1 MDLRKVFA
9 EAGKNARNPVYAL
22 PMALFSAE
30 TFYIL
35 FRMLVPRYMPGYGN
49 AILIIFPE
57 TSEML
62 FLLLMALVA
71 GSLLLGLYPSL
82 ACGRTIKESFRI
94 SLRRYTHIL
103 LSLLTELLFLAC
115 VTFLIIRASG
125 SVLSVFSMSI
135 PFAYFYSVLLCF
147 MALIA
152 SLFTYTLPSVVL
164 GEKNFASAILE
175 SVRLAVKNYPSS
187 LALFAVP
194 VLLLLLSF
202 FLLTLLPFSYT
213 ADIFL
218 VRALLFVFVV
228 AEAFI
233 LSFALFL
240 FSSAYALIKND
251 FMD

>member
-9 EAGKNARNPVYAL
+9 EAGESARRPVNAL

-57 TSEML
+57 TSEL
-62 FLLLMALVA
+62 LPLLLITLIAGSFLLGA
-71 GSLLLGLYPSL
+71 YPSL
-82 ACGRTIKESFRI
+82 ASGRTMKESFRI
-94 SLRRYTHIL
+94 SYRRYVHIL
-103 LSLLTELLFLAC
+103 RSLLTELLFLAC
-115 VTFLIIRASG
+115 AAFLVVRASG
-125 SVLSVFSMSI
+125 FVLSVVSMSI

-152 SLFTYTLPSVVL
+152 SLFIYTLPSVVL
-164 GEKNFASAILE
+164 GENSFISAIVE
-175 SVRLAVKNYPSS
+175 SVRLSVSNYAGS

-194 VLLLLLSF
+194 VLALLLFF
-202 FLLTLLPFSYT
+202 FLLILLPFSYT
-213 ADIFL
+213 TDIVL
-218 VRALLFVFVV
+218 VRVLMLAFVV
-228 AEAFI
+228 AEAFV

-240 FSSAYALIKND
+240 VSSAYAQMRKD
-251 FMD
+251 S